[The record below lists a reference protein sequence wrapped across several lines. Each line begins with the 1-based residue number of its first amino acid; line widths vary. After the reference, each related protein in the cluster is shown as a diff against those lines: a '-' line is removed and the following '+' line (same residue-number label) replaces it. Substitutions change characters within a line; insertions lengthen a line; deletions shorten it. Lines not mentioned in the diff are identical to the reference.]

1 MMDETGFEDSLIIA
15 RGIRLDPSKMKF
27 LLAFQAFRVM
37 TKSTLDKKTS
47 AYLKWWY
54 VEEMR
59 SAILTSPSCL
69 LLSKGKFTVTMRFF
83 VKKMGKESAW
93 IAGRPALLS
102 LSLEKRIIPRYS
114 VVEVL
119 LSKGLITKD
128 FSLSAVFQSTENM
141 FLQKFVNPYE
151 EEAPELLNLYQK
163 KVRISEKKQGS
174 RLMSWRRGRGS
185 RISKKHD
192 GWWALPPIY

>member
-1 MMDETGFEDSLIIA
+1 
-15 RGIRLDPSKMKF
+15 MKF

-59 SAILTSPSCL
+59 SAILTSPLCL
-69 LLSKGKFTVTMRFF
+69 LLSKGKFTATMRFL

-119 LSKGLITKD
+119 LSKGLITTD
-128 FSLSAVFQSTENM
+128 FSLSAVFQSTGNM

-151 EEAPELLNLYQK
+151 EEAPELFNLYQK